1 MTTDLDRQLNPTR
14 FPEMSPLMGAIVGY
28 LLGKAFTVPRI
39 AELTVSPDGGVIVV
53 PVDADGRRQHPVFIG
68 TVAELRANVSRLG
81 MAAKLDGEQWRELAD
96 RGHLRL
102 GIELE
107 HDGDADPTLN

>member
-1 MTTDLDRQLNPTR
+1 MTTDLVHQLNPTR
-14 FPEMSPLMGAIVGY
+14 FPGMSPLMGAIVGY
-28 LLGKAFTVPRI
+28 LLGEKFTVPSI

-81 MAAKLDGEQWRELAD
+81 MTAKLDDEQWRELAD
-96 RGHLRL
+96 RVRLRL
-102 GIELE
+102 GIVLE
-107 HDGDADPTLN
+107 HGADADPTLN